1 MGNEDHCIK
10 ISVNKTENTFTESP
24 ISEEEK
30 TALSIKINEQMAEI
44 KDMVLN
50 SVHIGELLE
59 ACEGKTI
66 LIQRIN
72 DNRYTGKITDKTINV
87 MRDIFGYDN
96 NYKVTVVQMDMGQR
110 SPVSDYLANSIVL
123 TVYPNYITVDKA
135 RGTTGDFEGKTV
147 ITNPYAVVNIVELNQ
162 VTTTGLL

>member
-1 MGNEDHCIK
+1 MSTEDHFLK
-10 ISVNKTENTFTESP
+10 IEVNKTEGTFIESP

-50 SVHIGELLE
+50 SVHIAELLG

-72 DNRYTGKITDKTINV
+72 DDRYTGKITDKTINV
-87 MRDIFGYDN
+87 MRDIFEYDN
-96 NYKVTVVQMDMGQR
+96 NYKVTVVQMDGKQM
-110 SPVSDYLANSIVL
+110 SPISDYLTNSIVL
-123 TVYPNYITVDKA
+123 TVYPGCITVDKA
-135 RGTTGDFEGKTV
+135 RGTTGDFEGKAV
-147 ITNPYAVVNIVELNQ
+147 ITNPYAVVNIAELNQ
-162 VTTTGLL
+162 VITSGQF